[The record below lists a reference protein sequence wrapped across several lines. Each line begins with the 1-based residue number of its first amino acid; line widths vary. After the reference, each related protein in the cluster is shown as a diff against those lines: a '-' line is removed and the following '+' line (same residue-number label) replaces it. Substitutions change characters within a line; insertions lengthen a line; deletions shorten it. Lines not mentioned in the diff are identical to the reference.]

1 MRIILLDPFTYL
13 VNLNLRSS
21 WTSFSLPFLF
31 SIRMSSSRRSE
42 GPHDFN
48 PGVRI
53 GLNLFIRQHS
63 VVSNSLW
70 PRGPYS
76 CSLPG
81 SSVHGDSP
89 GKNTGV
95 GCHSLLHP
103 SCQSLRGSW
112 LATASYFSYSYEFTC
127 SSISF
132 YRYVCRWC
140 VLYGYGKS
148 ILDYIRFYLLQKKNA
163 FGLHW
168 CNMCFFIFG
177 GPTACGIL
185 AS

>member
-95 GCHSLLHP
+95 GCHSLLQGIFP
-103 SCQSLRGSW
+103 TQGSNPG
-112 LATASYFSYSYEFTC
+112 LPHCRHHYREPPAKPPILGPVRLPFLFNIEM
-127 SSISF
+127 SSSRRHEGPQDFNPGVRIGLNLF
-132 YRYVCRWC
+132 
-140 VLYGYGKS
+140 
-148 ILDYIRFYLLQKKNA
+148 IRQIE
-163 FGLHW
+163 GGV
-168 CNMCFFIFG
+168 CFFFLMG
-177 GPTACGIL
+177 DG
-185 AS
+185 